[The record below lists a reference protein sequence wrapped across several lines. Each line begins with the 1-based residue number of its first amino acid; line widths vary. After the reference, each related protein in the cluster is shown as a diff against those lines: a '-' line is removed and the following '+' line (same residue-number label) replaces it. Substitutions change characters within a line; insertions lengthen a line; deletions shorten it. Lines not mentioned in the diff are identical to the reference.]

1 MKTRTPRRTRGY
13 TLLEVMV
20 VMTLLSLVFAMSSN
34 LFVTVLKTMYK
45 DMERLNTNSSLRYIT
60 AQVAKETLDAT
71 EFYIFPSYA
80 KLDGS
85 VTMTSEAV
93 GGDLAQ
99 DLNTGDA
106 IDLFY
111 GDCLVIVTRAN
122 DNATV
127 SKIKSYKIYYRV
139 VGSYAAEGPLRYIEV
154 NDLGSPAGSG
164 VTTALAT
171 LLNGHNLASNPT
183 PSTSKVLAARVRGRT
198 VGAST
203 YGIFSSDV
211 ATLTETVSINRSVS
225 INMEIVNGT
234 SATNLLSSS
243 SFNYTIS
250 PRR

>member
-1 MKTRTPRRTRGY
+1 MKTKTARRTRGY

-34 LFVTVLKTMYK
+34 LFITVLKTMYK

-99 DLNTGDA
+99 DLNTGDG
-106 IDLFY
+106 IDLYY
-111 GDCLVIVTRAN
+111 GDCLVIVTRVN
-122 DNATV
+122 NTTGV
-127 SKIKSYKIYYRV
+127 SNIKSYKIYYRV

-154 NDLGSPAGSG
+154 NFTATDGS
-164 VTTALAT
+164 TTPLVT
-171 LLNGHNLASNPT
+171 LLNSHNIASNPT
-183 PSTSKVLAARVRGRT
+183 GSSSKVLAARVRGRT
-198 VGAST
+198 AGATT

-243 SFNYTIS
+243 SFNYTVS